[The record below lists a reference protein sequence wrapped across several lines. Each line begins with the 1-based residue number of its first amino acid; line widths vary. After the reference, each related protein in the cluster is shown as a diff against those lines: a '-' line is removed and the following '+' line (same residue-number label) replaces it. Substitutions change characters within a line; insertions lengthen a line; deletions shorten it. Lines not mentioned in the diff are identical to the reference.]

1 MTVHAALPGLVGRL
15 EEANDRALEMIFG
28 REMALDLGLVSGSG
42 MRMLPRGHISR
53 RSGRGSALDEL
64 HVMRMMTGGGEGGGG
79 GGSLMVKKEDQGD
92 MEEDDE
98 DNVIGVV
105 DGLMIEEGW
114 EGQGGLL
121 LGGPEGEFGYQ
132 WRSLFVPSS
141 SSSLSGGGGRSVK
154 QEPDEE
160 DEEEDWMHQ
169 QQQQYEYDEY
179 DEGRGQSYWQPSS
192 SSSSSSLYQ
201 QQEEEEEEDPYGKR
215 EGRPGMR
222 MGEMR

>member
-1 MTVHAALPGLVGRL
+1 
-15 EEANDRALEMIFG
+15 
-28 REMALDLGLVSGSG
+28 
-42 MRMLPRGHISR
+42 
-53 RSGRGSALDEL
+53 
-64 HVMRMMTGGGEGGGG
+64 
-79 GGSLMVKKEDQGD
+79 MVKKEDQGD

-141 SSSLSGGGGRSVK
+141 SSSSSASSGGGRSVK
-154 QEPDEE
+154 QEPDEEE

-169 QQQQYEYDEY
+169 QQQHAAIDA
-179 DEGRGQSYWQPSS
+179 SS
-192 SSSSSSLYQ
+192 
-201 QQEEEEEEDPYGKR
+201 
-215 EGRPGMR
+215 
-222 MGEMR
+222 